1 VKGRRFAV
9 VLAGLAA
16 FSVGASNAAAQS
28 AAQADRAGEHRA
40 STLGRF
46 LLGGAAALGAHES
59 GHLLFDGI
67 FDAHPGISRVSFHG
81 VPFFAIT
88 HDSGLPHR
96 QEFTIDSAGFWVQH
110 ATNEWL
116 LHAHP
121 HLRDERRPLLKGMYA
136 FNVLAS
142 VAYAGAGFARTGPV
156 ERDTRGMADASRVK
170 EPLIAAL
177 ILAPA
182 VLDTV
187 RYFHPDARWAAWSS
201 RGVKAGMVLLV
212 LR

>member
-1 VKGRRFAV
+1 M
-9 VLAGLAA
+9 LAA
-16 FSVGASNAAAQS
+16 LAAICLVASEAAAQP
-28 AAQADRAGEHRA
+28 AAQPDESGGHRA
-40 STLGRF
+40 STLGHF
-46 LLGGAAALGAHES
+46 LFGGAAALGAHES

-81 VPFFAIT
+81 IPFFAIT

-110 ATNEWL
+110 ATNEFIL
-116 LHAHP
+116 LRHP
-121 HLRDERRPLLKGMYA
+121 RLRDERQPLLKGMYA

-156 ERDTRGMADASRVK
+156 ERDTRGMADAARIK

-187 RYFHPDARWAAWSS
+187 RYFRPDARWATWSS

>member
-1 VKGRRFAV
+1 MATS
-9 VLAGLAA
+9 ADAQP
-16 FSVGASNAAAQS
+16 AAQP
-28 AAQADRAGEHRA
+28 DRPDEHRA

-46 LLGGAAALGAHES
+46 LFGAAAALGAHES

-96 QEFTIDSAGFWVQH
+96 KEFTIDSAGFWVQH
-110 ATNEWL
+110 ATNEWI

-121 HLRDERRPLLKGMYA
+121 RLRDERQPVLKGIYS

-142 VAYAGAGFARTGPV
+142 VAYAGAGFARTGPG
-156 ERDTRGMADASRVK
+156 ERDTRGMAEASRIK

-182 VLDTV
+182 LLDTV
-187 RYFHPDARWAAWSS
+187 RYFKPEARWAAWSS
-201 RGVKAGMVLLV
+201 RGVKAGLVLLV